1 MSNGILSGTLAGACD
16 GACAL
21 AAVAAS
27 KEQATKTELGKRI
40 TLTSLADAVKTP
52 APALIIRVAPG
63 LR

>member
-1 MSNGILSGTLAGACD
+1 MSNGILSGTLAGAC
-16 GACAL
+16 AL

-27 KEQATKTELGKRI
+27 MEQATKIELRKRI